1 MRTYKENKVSAL
13 EDQQA
18 LRDLMATYIDAV
30 AKADGEVWKDTWDEN
45 GCWVLMGNEVQGR
58 EAIYGLWQQLMGG
71 FDFALLIPST
81 CRYEIDGDRA
91 RGFWYLQE
99 LTRTTDGEASQLFS
113 RYTDE
118 CVRTPQG
125 WRYLSRGYEI
135 IYQGPA
141 DLSGELQ
148 RPTS

>member
-1 MRTYKENKVSAL
+1 MNEL
-13 EDQQA
+13 QDQQA
-18 LRDLMATYIDAV
+18 LRDLMAVYIDAV
-30 AKADGEVWKDTWDEN
+30 ARADGETWKNTWDEN

-58 EAIYGLWQQLMGG
+58 DVIYGLWQQLMGG

-81 CRYEIDGDRA
+81 CHYVIDGDRA
-91 RGFWYLQE
+91 TGFYYLQE
-99 LTRTTDGEASQLFS
+99 LTRNTDGEGSQLFS

-118 CVRTPQG
+118 CIRTADG
-125 WRYLSRGYEI
+125 WRYRSRAYDI

-141 DLSGELQ
+141 ALTGELQ